1 MSHAVQERA
10 VSENYNPAAS
20 PYRGSLPALPGQ
32 GKQAGKDGIGR
43 DTSGGAVDSVAMM
56 FSH

>member
-32 GKQAGKDGIGR
+32 GKQAGKGGIGR
-43 DTSGGAVDSVAMM
+43 KGRDRQGYLRRSG
-56 FSH
+56 